1 MPHNKRILLAVD
13 ESDASRRAVDYV
25 ADMIDGRAGFHIG
38 LVHLESP
45 PRMLEW
51 GGSENPEIEEKVSAQ
66 RGQTYRQL
74 EKKAIAEGKVMLQ
87 QFKATLEQ
95 KGIEVVVLLVRFEE
109 PLDRKRIANEILT
122 TAQEQ
127 HYGTIVVGRHM
138 FSLLESFFKHHVGEQ
153 LVRAGERVAVWV
165 VE

>member
-1 MPHNKRILLAVD
+1 MDSRSLTENPAAVTPGRHAAFSVISGIESATFERKRPTWAAWPESSKGAIISLRAKPELRKVYPMPHNKRILLAVD

-66 RGQTYRQL
+66 RGQTYR
-74 EKKAIAEGKVMLQ
+74 
-87 QFKATLEQ
+87 
-95 KGIEVVVLLVRFEE
+95 
-109 PLDRKRIANEILT
+109 
-122 TAQEQ
+122 
-127 HYGTIVVGRHM
+127 
-138 FSLLESFFKHHVGEQ
+138 
-153 LVRAGERVAVWV
+153 
-165 VE
+165 